1 MDVVLRDDARKI
13 GNPTHELTELV
24 VAPGDPDLDRQ
35 LHIEIGRLLIAGLE
49 QLEFQAGPEPLLR
62 DVDQK
67 ARDLGLVRK
76 PLEHVTERLLDV
88 FELRRQGIEID
99 DLGLLALQVLFE
111 HQLLLLDLFEE
122 GGLVLQVDV
131 PAGC

>member
-1 MDVVLRDDARKI
+1 MSTRR
-13 GNPTHELTELV
+13 P
-24 VAPGDPDLDRQ
+24 
-35 LHIEIGRLLIAGLE
+35 
-49 QLEFQAGPEPLLR
+49 
-62 DVDQK
+62 
-67 ARDLGLVRK
+67 GLVRK